1 MVEKKK
7 GYQLLRHYLS
17 MPVAVALVSA
27 LLGNLI
33 GYLVMP
39 DFFKVT
45 YDSSYSLPPMTI
57 TVKREAL
64 LLTTVVRWC

>member
-1 MVEKKK
+1 
-7 GYQLLRHYLS
+7 